1 MRLNLNVL
9 EHLGINL
16 YSNVPSVLAEVV
28 ANSWDAD
35 ATIVDIKFDVDN
47 DSIVIQDDG
56 EGMNFKDVNGRFLT
70 VGYRRRDKQPGKTN
84 RKRSPMGRKGIG
96 KLSLFSIAQR
106 IKVETSK
113 DGELNAFEMSI
124 EEIRKKISETT
135 DRYNPR
141 SIPTSN
147 IDLQCGTRIT
157 LSGLKKNITS
167 STVEGL
173 RKRLAR
179 RFSIIGSNYDFTVRI
194 NGIAISPSDRGYF
207 DKLQCLWTYGAE
219 TVKEDCANLI
229 WSENRSLFAKEPE
242 IALNGWLGTVTHSNQ
257 LKDELGDNLNR
268 IAIFVRGKLA
278 QEDILGDFSE
288 RGVYA
293 SYLIGELHVEDFDK
307 YDGLNSDKDDDAA
320 TSSRQRIV
328 EDDPRYEKIK
338 KFMRRELK
346 YIQKTWAEQRSKEG
360 TKNALEI
367 PAIKDW
373 INKLTKDKKKQAAR
387 WLGKINQ
394 IKFDDEVE
402 RRQLWKHAIIA
413 FEFYSWGNNLNKL
426 ENIDEHNIE
435 VAIDLFNEL
444 DSLEFNLYGQI
455 VKERVEIIRTLKS
468 KVEAN
473 SFEKAI
479 QEYIFDHLWLLD
491 PAWERVDGSEV
502 METGVESVVER
513 ISETLTNAERRSR
526 VDIAYRKTAGKHVII
541 EMKRPNVKVGVDEL
555 SAQISKYRR
564 SLSKLLMEKNIKS
577 SAIEIVCILG
587 TPPREWELFTERQR
601 IEDLLKV
608 NNARFITYDN
618 LLDSAFEAYTDYS
631 KKQKRVDRLS
641 QIVNEIDDYAP
652 RINGNSKE
660 NHSKIDS

>member
-1 MRLNLNVL
+1 M
-9 EHLGINL
+9 
-16 YSNVPSVLAEVV
+16 
-28 ANSWDAD
+28 
-35 ATIVDIKFDVDN
+35 
-47 DSIVIQDDG
+47 
-56 EGMNFKDVNGRFLT
+56 
-70 VGYRRRDKQPGKTN
+70 
-84 RKRSPMGRKGIG
+84 
-96 KLSLFSIAQR
+96 
-106 IKVETSK
+106 
-113 DGELNAFEMSI
+113 
-124 EEIRKKISETT
+124 
-135 DRYNPR
+135 
-141 SIPTSN
+141 
-147 IDLQCGTRIT
+147 
-157 LSGLKKNITS
+157 
-167 STVEGL
+167 
-173 RKRLAR
+173 
-179 RFSIIGSNYDFTVRI
+179 
-194 NGIAISPSDRGYF
+194 
-207 DKLQCLWTYGAE
+207 
-219 TVKEDCANLI
+219 
-229 WSENRSLFAKEPE
+229 
-242 IALNGWLGTVTHSNQ
+242 
-257 LKDELGDNLNR
+257 GDNLNR

-288 RGVYA
+288 SGVYA
-293 SYLIGELHVEDFDK
+293 SYLIGELHVEDFDR
-307 YDGLNSDKDDDAA
+307 YDGLNSDEDDDAA

-346 YIQKTWAEQRSKEG
+346 HIQKTWAEQRSKEG

-394 IKFDDEVE
+394 IKFDNEVE

-513 ISETLTNAERRSR
+513 ISETLTDAERRSR

-587 TPPREWELFTERQR
+587 SPPREWELFNERQR

-618 LLDSAFEAYTDYS
+618 LLDNAFEAYSDYS

-641 QIVNEIDDYAP
+641 QIINEIDDYAP

-660 NHSKIDS
+660 NHPKIDS